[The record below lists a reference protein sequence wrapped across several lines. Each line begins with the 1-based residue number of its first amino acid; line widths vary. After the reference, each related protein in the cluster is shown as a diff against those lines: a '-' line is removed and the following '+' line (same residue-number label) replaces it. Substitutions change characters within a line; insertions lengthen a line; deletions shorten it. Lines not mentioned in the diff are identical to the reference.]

1 MQGRRSTRSEPL
13 DHLRRDLHN
22 STYHLPTGRSGLF
35 PPLSGIRFAGL
46 PLGIISLSYRFHIVF
61 ITHSPQKAKKIPLVF
76 RCPTTCL
83 CLHNIVFSFA
93 LLSLCPWSSFCC
105 WSSVVFLV
113 LVQLPV
119 LFFCAAILFPLLP
132 TKNRA
137 TTLLDLPREPS
148 CINSC
153 HAQP

>member
-1 MQGRRSTRSEPL
+1 M

-119 LFFCAAILFPLLP
+119 LFFVPLSYFHYSQQKIEPLHYSICP
-132 TKNRA
+132 ASRLVL
-137 TTLLDLPREPS
+137 TLSTLSPR
-148 CINSC
+148 
-153 HAQP
+153 